1 MLTILLEIH
10 YLSGAMLIQNNGKDS
25 LLYTY
30 TDNQGS
36 LIALTDESGN
46 IVERYAFDPWGAR
59 RNPDQWEQKDTR
71 TKWIINRGYTGHE
84 HLDAFGIIN
93 MNGRV
98 YDPQTA
104 MFFSPDPF
112 VQAPDNWVNYNR
124 YGYCLNNPLIYTDPS
139 GYMFDARS
147 QSGYEEQFWQ
157 YMGSGFSYSQAF
169 SFSQSSGGSGGGGGG
184 SSSSG
189 HYEEVSTTYVSQY
202 SYSINSVTGEFENFY
217 AEFDTNY
224 TQKWVYDSTEDRMYA
239 AVHPGDD
246 NSFKGGL
253 NNVSNAVGI
262 VTSSAEVFTKANPG
276 TFIVTTINGTQIA
289 MTTDQLIVGLEVASR
304 NTVYLGIF
312 IESVLAVDGY
322 PDAQNNLGN
331 DTAVFLELSFIS
343 AVGCGIPALVLGVG
357 WVMYRNHAFDG
368 LFQQQYYQNN
378 YTPNRY
384 TPQDAIPQYPLKD
397 GPQPIYFS
405 H

>member
-71 TKWIINRGYTGHE
+71 TKWIIKRGYTGHE

-139 GYMFDARS
+139 GYMFDAKS

-157 YMGSGFSYSQAF
+157 YMGSGCSYSQAF

-262 VTSSAEVFTKANPG
+262 VT
-276 TFIVTTINGTQIA
+276 
-289 MTTDQLIVGLEVASR
+289 
-304 NTVYLGIF
+304 
-312 IESVLAVDGY
+312 
-322 PDAQNNLGN
+322 
-331 DTAVFLELSFIS
+331 
-343 AVGCGIPALVLGVG
+343 
-357 WVMYRNHAFDG
+357 
-368 LFQQQYYQNN
+368 
-378 YTPNRY
+378 
-384 TPQDAIPQYPLKD
+384 
-397 GPQPIYFS
+397 
-405 H
+405 